1 MPHLASGKNC
11 TGCLAC
17 MDACKHHAIFKILK
31 DEHPYV
37 KVDAD
42 KCIDCGLCEKT
53 CPIVSSVEYNHFE
66 NMNVYGGWAKDEK
79 LRINAASG
87 GAFSGL
93 AQGLFRI
100 HKNEKV
106 AVFGATLEDNR
117 VKHIS
122 IESEEDIYKLANSKY
137 IQSNTQN
144 IYKEVLEKLKNGYWI
159 MFSGCPCQVAALY
172 GYLGKRK
179 NSDHL
184 ITVEVVCHGIAS
196 NEALDLHLQYYHS
209 NKIYSFRDKRSNTQ
223 EWKYSQTTTID
234 IKRKKIKLKR
244 ENDIFYSIYASW
256 LLDRKC
262 CSNCHFAMIDRVAD
276 ITLADFWGLSH
287 PEYYEKGVS
296 LIIANNNKAQLLIL
310 NTDTIHIFK
319 ESLKAA
325 VEGNPNLYT
334 GYKFIQWHP
343 MALWPDFFRRVLPKK
358 IRLSILVNKFPY
370 KLFWACYKVPTIFLT
385 KYRKRKLINK
395 LKKNIKQDIY

>member
-1 MPHLASGKNC
+1 MPHLASNKNC

-17 MDACKHHAIFKILK
+17 MDACKHHAILK
-31 DEHPYV
+31 VLKNEHPYV
-37 KVDAD
+37 KIDAD

-53 CPIVSSVEYNHFE
+53 CPIVSPIGCNSVE

-79 LRINAASG
+79 LRMDAASG

-93 AQGLFRI
+93 AQGFFRI
-100 HKNEKV
+100 HKDEKV
-106 AVFGATLEDNR
+106 AVYGATLENNR

-122 IESEEDIYKLANSKY
+122 IESEVDINKLANSKY
-137 IQSNTQN
+137 IQSNTQG
-144 IYKEVLEKLKNGYWI
+144 IYKEVANKLKSGYWV
-159 MFSGCPCQVAALY
+159 MFSGCPCQIAALY

-179 NSDHL
+179 NVDHL

-196 NEALDLHLQYYHS
+196 NEALNLHLQYYHS
-209 NKIYSFRDKRSNTQ
+209 NKIYSFRDKKNNTQ

-234 IKRKKIKLKR
+234 IKGEQIKLKR

-256 LLDRKC
+256 LLDRKS

-296 LIIANNNKAQLLIL
+296 LIITNNEKANIFINQA
-310 NTDTIHIFK
+310 DTINIFR
-319 ESLKAA
+319 ESYITAIS
-325 VEGNPNLYT
+325 GNPHLYT

-343 MALWPDFFRRVLPKK
+343 LVLWPGFFKRYLPQKLRFK
-358 IRLSILVNKFPY
+358 ILTNRMPY
-370 KLFWACYKVPTIFLT
+370 KFFWGLFKVATILLT
-385 KYRKRKLINK
+385 KYRKAKLIKNK
-395 LKKNIKQDIY
+395 RYIK

>member
-106 AVFGATLEDNR
+106 VVFGATLEDNR

-179 NSDHL
+179 NNDHL

-209 NKIYSFRDKRSNTQ
+209 NKIYSFRDKKNNTQ

-296 LIIANNNKAQLLIL
+296 LIIANNNRAQLLIQ
-310 NTDTIHIFK
+310 NTETIHIFK
-319 ESLKAA
+319 ESLQTA
-325 VEGNPNLYT
+325 VEENPNLYT

-343 MALWPDFFRRVLPKK
+343 MVLWPDFFRRVLPKK

-395 LKKNIKQDIY
+395 LKKKVKQDIY